1 MIKNLNFDNEDF
13 AYEIFGESVYKNK
26 ILEINN
32 IIIPNFYMDHCN
44 NILLKSTMFYELN
57 HLIYKIF
64 LSNDYLTFYETHNF
78 KINKDDIVFDCGGNM
93 GLFSAAIANRCKTVY
108 AFEPMSLIRKNL
120 YKTAALYHNINV
132 IPYGLYSKNCEKFI
146 MQKDNPGASTVSNQY
161 NIYNK
166 TLYKE
171 RCKLITIDSF
181 IKQTN
186 IIPNFIKVDIEGS
199 EYDLLKG
206 AQECIKKYS
215 PKISIALHDYD
226 EDKIGQIK
234 ALLPYYNVNI
244 IDNWHG
250 KLLLGAKDE
259 NKFIE

>member
-1 MIKNLNFDNEDF
+1 MFKDLNFDDENF
-13 AYEIFGESVYKNK
+13 AYQIFGEQLHKNK
-26 ILEINN
+26 ILTIDN
-32 IIIPNFYMDHCN
+32 ILIPNFYMNHCN

-64 LSNDYLTFYETHNF
+64 LSNDDLTFYENYNF

-93 GLFSAAIANRCKTVY
+93 GLFSAAIANRCKAVY

-120 YKTAALYHNINV
+120 YKTASLYDNITV
-132 IPYGLYSKNCEKFI
+132 IPCGLYSENCEKFI
-146 MQKDNPGASTVSNQY
+146 MQKDNPGASAISNQY

-171 RCKLITIDSF
+171 KCRLITIDNF
-181 IKQTN
+181 IEQTG

-206 AQECIKKYS
+206 AQQCMQKYN

-234 ALLPYYNVNI
+234 ALLPQYNVSI

-250 KLLLGAKDE
+250 KLLLGEKNE
-259 NKFIE
+259 NKFRK